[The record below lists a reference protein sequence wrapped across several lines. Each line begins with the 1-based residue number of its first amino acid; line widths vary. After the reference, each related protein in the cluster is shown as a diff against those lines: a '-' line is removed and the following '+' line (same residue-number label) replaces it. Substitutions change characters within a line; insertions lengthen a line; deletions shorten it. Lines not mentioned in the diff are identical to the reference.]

1 MKKKTVAFYGHNL
14 VLSSIGAYLQN
25 CPDFQVV
32 SFGETLEARMQ
43 NGHTICPDVILFDL
57 ATESS
62 HFPVSLMNRHPE
74 ITLIGI
80 DLTSHQMLVLSG
92 ESTRLLTIEDLKTA
106 IEKKPGCISVNA

>member
-14 VLSSIGAYLQN
+14 VLSSIGAYLQK

-32 SFGETLEARMQ
+32 SFEDTPDACLP
-43 NGHTICPDVILFDL
+43 NGHTACPDVLLFDL
-57 ATESS
+57 AAESS
-62 HFPVSLMNRHPE
+62 QFLVSLMRRHPE

-92 ESTRLLTIEDLKTA
+92 ESTRLLTIEDLTAA
-106 IEKKPGCISVNA
+106 IEKKPAANPLNS

>member
-32 SFGETLEARMQ
+32 SFEETPETCLR
-43 NGHTICPDVILFDL
+43 NGNTACPEVIFFDL
-57 ATESS
+57 AAKSS
-62 HFPVSLMNRHPE
+62 HFPVSLMCRHPE

-92 ESTRLLTIEDLKTA
+92 ESSRLLTIEDLLTA
-106 IEKKPGCISVNA
+106 IEKKPVAKDCSS